1 MKDIF
6 DYLHEQDEDLDHL
19 PRVELLESEKQDALK
34 YIRMREK
41 KSADEDCICEQANA
55 GAEERNPKTMRKGT
69 KRSTIAAV
77 IAAAL
82 AVGGTAYAAVRW
94 NRGLEEGMQISQEQ
108 QDQLAT
114 ENFAQ
119 TVGQSVTDAG
129 VTVSMDQCIVDNYF
143 AYLSFNVTGYQLPEG
158 AEPFI
163 EETNVSVDGN
173 DGYTGGGKF
182 YDGIVSSPDG
192 SLVYADGSQLETDEN
207 GTAVTHYVQADGSL
221 QYVWTVSAGM
231 DKGALI
237 GKPIHVEL
245 KNLGTVD
252 RTGNFT
258 PDVEGTW
265 AFDFTLPGSS
275 SAKDVELDASLGDTG
290 ATVSKAEISP
300 VSLYVEMNFPRQV
313 EMTEYLDD
321 GNGQTEVYTQW
332 QDAPALTGVRL
343 KDGTLIP
350 YIVDGGGAGYME
362 ETGDTYIQ
370 RRGLNRVIDVQQV
383 DALLFYKTPV
393 EDGKQPTED
402 NFYVVPIQ

>member
-19 PRVELLESEKQDALK
+19 PRVELLESEKKDALR

-41 KSADEDCICEQANA
+41 ESADEDCFCEQKDS
-55 GAEERNPKTMRKGT
+55 AEERNPKTMKKSTR
-69 KRSTIAAV
+69 RSTIAAV
-77 IAAAL
+77 LAAAL

-114 ENFAQ
+114 ENYAQ

-129 VTVSMDQCIVDNYF
+129 VTVSVDQCIVDNYF
-143 AYLSFNVTGYQLPEG
+143 AYLSFNVTGYQLPNG

-163 EETNVSVDGN
+163 DETNISVDGK
-173 DGYTGGGKF
+173 DGYAGGGGF
-182 YDGIVSSPDG
+182 YDGIVSASDG
-192 SLVYADGSQLETDEN
+192 SLVYADGSELETDEN

-221 QYVWTVSAGM
+221 QYVRTVSAGM

-265 AFDFTLPGSS
+265 TFDFTLPGSS
-275 SAKDVELDASLGDTG
+275 SAKEVKLDASLGDTG